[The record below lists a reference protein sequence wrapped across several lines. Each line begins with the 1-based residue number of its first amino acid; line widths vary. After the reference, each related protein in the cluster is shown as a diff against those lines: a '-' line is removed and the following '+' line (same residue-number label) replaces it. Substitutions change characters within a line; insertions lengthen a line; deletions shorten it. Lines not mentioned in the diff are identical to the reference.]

1 MTKLPLPRPTPMFA
15 GVAREFDEMQNRLR
29 RFFNEGFPGDTLPMT
44 EPLGWLPVVEIV
56 EKDDE
61 LLLTA
66 ELPGMAK
73 EDVEVVFED
82 DVLMIRG
89 EKKDEKREKEEK
101 EGFRYH
107 LWERSY
113 GSFQRAFTLPRTI
126 DATRIL
132 ADFKD
137 GVLTVHLP
145 KTAQAQAKGR
155 KIEIAAKN

>member
-15 GVAREFDEMQNRLR
+15 GVARDFDEMQNRLR
-29 RFFNEGFPGDTLPMT
+29 RFFTDGFPVETLPLT

-56 EKDDE
+56 EKDNE
-61 LLLTA
+61 LVLTA

-82 DVLMIRG
+82 DVLTIRG
-89 EKKDEKREKEEK
+89 EKKDEKREKAEK
-101 EGFRYH
+101 EGMRYH

-113 GSFQRAFTLPRTI
+113 GAFQRAFTLPRTI
-126 DATRIL
+126 DAAHIV

-137 GVLTVHLP
+137 GILTVHMP
-145 KTAQAQAKGR
+145 KTALAQAKGR